1 MSVGL
6 ARNWWV
12 VGLRAIAAALLL
24 VGLVASPPAKIASLV
39 LVFAAYLAA
48 DGVLAILAGTL
59 AARRG
64 ERWWLLVLEGSV
76 NLGVAGV
83 ILIWPAIVAV
93 SFLDLANAWA
103 IVTGA
108 LMLAAAHRLPL
119 AHGRALLVSPA
130 WCRPAGEYWPQAP
143 DCRRTTSATQSVAQH
158 LCAGLRCGTSDPRR
172 ASEAAARAGPHW
184 TVLRARAAS
193 TP

>member
-1 MSVGL
+1 MSARL

-12 VGLRAIAAALLL
+12 VGLRALAAALLF
-24 VGLVASPPAKIASLV
+24 VGLVTAPPAKIASLV
-39 LVFAAYLAA
+39 LVFVAYLAA
-48 DGVLAILAGTL
+48 DGALAILAGTL

-93 SFLDLANAWA
+93 PFLDLASAWA

-108 LMLAAAHRLPL
+108 LMLAAARRLSL
-119 AHGRALLVSPA
+119 AHGQTLLLVAGIVSGGWGILVGGVGPSADDVAATRVGLGPYALVFGAALLILAVRLRQRREPA
-130 WCRPAGEYWPQAP
+130 P
-143 DCRRTTSATQSVAQH
+143 T
-158 LCAGLRCGTSDPRR
+158 
-172 ASEAAARAGPHW
+172 GP
-184 TVLRARAAS
+184 S
-193 TP
+193 